1 MTDSLPQTD
10 RTRLR
15 RMYDLGSFDVA
26 TIHAILDAQPLC
38 TVAYVRDGKPYLTPT
53 LQWREGDRVYWH
65 GSSASRALRAGR
77 GQDVC
82 LNVTIL
88 DGFVLARS
96 GFNHSV
102 NTRSVTLFGIA
113 EVVPEDEKAARLSAM
128 IEGLWPGRS
137 ALLRPMLPQEVKA
150 TTILSLQ
157 ITEGS
162 AKIRSGPPTDEPD
175 DYDLPIW
182 AGILPASL
190 TLGAPVPDT
199 RNLAG
204 VAMPEHAKSI
214 ARLGRSSPNQLASGS
229 S

>member
-1 MTDSLPQTD
+1 MAESLPATD
-10 RTRLR
+10 RSRLR
-15 RMYDLGSFDVA
+15 RMHDLGTFDLV

-65 GSSASRALRAGR
+65 GSSASHALRAGK
-77 GQDVC
+77 VHEVSM
-82 LNVTIL
+82 NVTIL

-102 NTRSVTLFGIA
+102 NTRSVTLFGIG
-113 EVVPEDEKAARLSAM
+113 EVVPEDEKAGCLTAM

-150 TTILSLQ
+150 TTILSLP
-157 ITEGS
+157 ITEASG
-162 AKIRSGPPTDEPD
+162 KIRSGPPADEPE

-182 AGILPASL
+182 AGVIPASI
-190 TLGAPVPDT
+190 TLGTPVPDP
-199 RNLAG
+199 RNMDG
-204 VAMPEHAKSI
+204 VDVPDHATGI
-214 ARLGRSSPNQLASGS
+214 ARLGGGA
-229 S
+229 

>member
-1 MTDSLPQTD
+1 MTEALPPTD
-10 RTRLR
+10 RSRLR
-15 RMYDLGSFDVA
+15 RMHDLGCFDVA

-53 LQWREGDRVYWH
+53 LQWREGNRVYWH
-65 GSSASRALRAGR
+65 GSSASRALRAGK
-77 GQDVC
+77 GHDVC
-82 LNVTIL
+82 MNVTIL

-113 EVVPEDEKAARLSAM
+113 DVVPEDEKAARLTAM

-150 TTILSLQ
+150 TTILSLP

-162 AKIRSGPPTDEPD
+162 AKIRSGPPADEPD
-175 DYDLPIW
+175 DYELSIW
-182 AGILPASL
+182 AGVLPASL
-190 TLGAPVPDT
+190 TLGSPMPDP
-199 RNLAG
+199 RNIDG
-204 VAMPEHAKSI
+204 VNMPGHATGI
-214 ARLGRSSPNQLASGS
+214 ARLRDVA
-229 S
+229 

>member
-1 MTDSLPQTD
+1 MTETLPPTD
-10 RTRLR
+10 RSRLR
-15 RMYDLGSFDVA
+15 RMHDLGSFDVA

-38 TVAYVRDGKPYLTPT
+38 TVAYVRNGKPYLTPT

-65 GSSASRALRAGR
+65 GSSASHALRAGK

-82 LNVTIL
+82 MNVTIL

-113 EVVPEDEKAARLSAM
+113 EVVPEDEKAAHLTAM

-150 TTILSLQ
+150 TTILSLP

-162 AKIRSGPPTDEPD
+162 AKMRSGPPVDEPD

-182 AGILPASL
+182 AGVLPASVS
-190 TLGAPVPDT
+190 LGATIPDPRIKDGVDT
-199 RNLAG
+199 PDHVKGVARLAG
-204 VAMPEHAKSI
+204 QA
-214 ARLGRSSPNQLASGS
+214 
-229 S
+229 